1 MLGESIFRGSPM
13 RFATLLVFATVPVSA
28 SADDYKEFL
37 GHTGPTRAGLFTP
50 DGATLVT
57 CSGWPAGDGTIRV
70 YDVKSSKELRKVS
83 GLKGDVN
90 ELAMSP
96 DGKYVYAAFG
106 KSDGVVRGY
115 EVATAKEVMKFEGQD
130 KGSNVSCILVAPGGK
145 LAASGGADKRLLL
158 WETAT
163 GKLVREFKGHT
174 DLVRCLAF
182 TPDGKTLCSGS
193 WDGSV
198 KVWEVETAKELKS
211 FKPKTKWVSSMA
223 MLPDGKELLVGCDE
237 CGRWNIETGEPTKK
251 YAGHGA
257 TCCAVSRDGTK
268 FLTGWYDGKVLLRE
282 VASGKKL
289 GEFQAHIGHV
299 HGVSFSPDGK
309 WFSTAGGGDYKD
321 GKEIKGE
328 DFAVRVWPVEE

>member
-1 MLGESIFRGSPM
+1 M
-13 RFATLLVFATVPVSA
+13 RFAIVVLFAVAGPVW
-28 SADDYKEFL
+28 ADDDFKEFR

-50 DGATLVT
+50 DGNTLVT

-70 YDVKSSKELRKVS
+70 YDVKSAKELRGVT

-96 DGKYVYAAFG
+96 DGKFVYAAFG
-106 KSDGVVRGY
+106 GSDGVVRGY
-115 EVATAKEVMKFEGQD
+115 DVATAKEVMKFEGQD
-130 KGSNVSCILVAPGGK
+130 KRSNVSCILVAPGGK
-145 LAASGGADKRLLL
+145 LAASGGSDKRLLL

-182 TPDGKTLCSGS
+182 TPDGKKLCSGS
-193 WDGSV
+193 WDGTV
-198 KVWEVETAKELKS
+198 KVWEVESAKELKS
-211 FKPKTKWVSSMA
+211 FKPKTKWVTSMA
-223 MLPDGKELLVGCDE
+223 MLPNGKEVLVGCDE
-237 CGRWNIETGEPTKK
+237 CGRWDIETGEPVKK

-257 TCCAVSRDGTK
+257 TCCAVSPDGTK
-268 FLTGWYDGKVLLRE
+268 FVTGWYDGKVLLRE

-289 GEFQAHIGHV
+289 GEYQAHIGQV
-299 HGVSFSPDGK
+299 HNVSFSADGK

-321 GKEIKGE
+321 GKEVKGE

>member
-1 MLGESIFRGSPM
+1 MWWTIGLMLAG
-13 RFATLLVFATVPVSA
+13 PVA
-28 SADDYKEFL
+28 PRDEDFKEFR

-70 YDVKSSKELRKVS
+70 YDVKTAKELRSVT

-106 KSDGVVRGY
+106 GSDGIVRGY

-130 KGSNVSCILVAPGGK
+130 KRSNVSCILVAPGGK
-145 LAASGGADKRLLL
+145 LAASGGSDKRLLL
-158 WETAT
+158 WETET

-193 WDGSV
+193 WDGTV
-198 KVWEVETAKELKS
+198 RVWEVETAKELRS
-211 FKPKTKWVSSMA
+211 FKPKTKWVSSIA
-223 MLPDGKELLVGCDE
+223 MVPGGKEVFAGCDE
-237 CGRWNIETGEPTKK
+237 CSRWNIETGEMVKRYP
-251 YAGHGA
+251 GHGA
-257 TCCAVSRDGTK
+257 TCCDVSPDGTL
-268 FLTGWYDGKVLLRE
+268 FVTGWYDGKVLLRE
-282 VASGKKL
+282 LATGKKL
-289 GEFQAHIGHV
+289 GEYQAHIGQV
-299 HGVSFSPDGK
+299 HNVKFSGDGK
-309 WFSTAGGGDYKD
+309 WFSTAGGGEYKD
-321 GKEIKGE
+321 NKEVKGE
-328 DFAVRVWPVEE
+328 DFAVRVWPVEK

>member
-1 MLGESIFRGSPM
+1 M
-13 RFATLLVFATVPVSA
+13 RWTLPPVVFVVLAAPSV
-28 SADDYKEFL
+28 ADDFKEFR

-50 DGATLVT
+50 DGTKIVT
-57 CSGWPAGDGTIRV
+57 CSGWPAGDGTVRV
-70 YDVKSSKELRKVS
+70 YDVKSGKELHKMT
-83 GLKGDVN
+83 GHYGNIDDM
-90 ELAMSP
+90 AMSP
-96 DGKYVYAAFG
+96 DGKFVYSAGGSAEG
-106 KSDGVVRGY
+106 IVRGWD
-115 EVATAKEVMKFEGQD
+115 VDSGKEVVKFEGHG
-130 KGSNVSCILVAPGGK
+130 KGTNLSCVLVAPGGK

-158 WETAT
+158 WDTAT

-182 TPDGKTLCSGS
+182 TPDGKKLCSGS

-198 KVWEVETAKELKS
+198 KVWEVDSAKELKS

-237 CGRWNIETGEPTKK
+237 CGRWNIETAEQVKR

-257 TCCAVSRDGTK
+257 TCCAVSSDGTK
-268 FLTGWYDGKVLLRE
+268 FVTGWYDGKVLQRE
-282 VASGKKL
+282 VATGKKL
-289 GEFQAHIGHV
+289 GEYQAHIGNV
-299 HGVSFSPDGK
+299 HGVSFSADGK
-309 WFSTAGGGDYKD
+309 WFSTAGGGEYKD